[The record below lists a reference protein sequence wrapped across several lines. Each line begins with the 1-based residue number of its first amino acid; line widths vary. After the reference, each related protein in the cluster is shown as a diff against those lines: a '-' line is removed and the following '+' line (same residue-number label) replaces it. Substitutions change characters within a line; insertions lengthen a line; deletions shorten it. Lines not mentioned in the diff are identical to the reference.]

1 MDATR
6 PGPGLTMSDARVR
19 PAVAADLPAVTAIYN
34 EGIRGRTA
42 TFETAERQVPDLA
55 TWLESSHP
63 FLVAER
69 AEGGDSAVVGWIRSA
84 PYGPRECYAG
94 IGDFSLYVTASARG
108 RGVGRALMRAFL
120 PACAAAGLWKVIG
133 RIFPE
138 NDASR
143 ALCAQHGFREVG
155 RYEKHARL
163 DGVWR
168 DVVIVERWL
177 GSDASPPAESA
188 WEQRA

>member
-1 MDATR
+1 
-6 PGPGLTMSDARVR
+6 MSDLRVR
-19 PAVAADLPAVTAIYN
+19 PARVADLPAVTAIYN

-42 TFETAERQVPDLA
+42 TFETAERQVADLA
-55 TWLESSHP
+55 MWLESSHP

-69 AEGGDSAVVGWIRSA
+69 AEDGGGEVVGWIRSA
-84 PYGPRECYAG
+84 PYRPRECYAG
-94 IGDFSLYVTASARG
+94 IGDFSLYVAAGAR
-108 RGVGRALMRAFL
+108 RHGVGRELMRAFL

-143 ALCAQHGFREVG
+143 ALCARHGFREVG

-163 DGVWR
+163 DGAWR

-177 GSDASPPAESA
+177 GSSNPSPPAASPS
-188 WEQRA
+188 EQRA